1 MLVDLLNQWVKALDL
16 ETLEKAR
23 NKILSRLRSDDRTY
37 LRTYYQPKEPQF
49 CRAYTRVLPNL
60 GANSTQRNESYHV
73 VVKQKLNK
81 NLSVSA
87 ACEAIVTKTKLLAEE
102 YNERIN
108 DNRKNNPTLMDL
120 KAFAKARSKLTHY
133 AIDKTMAEWRAT
145 KDFADAIDSGDEDP
159 FEFEE
164 VIGCPCECELP
175 LRFGLPCKHWM
186 LPFYLCGE
194 PLSLFLFHPRWLL
207 DGPAVVQS
215 WRMSSSSN
223 GVTVIAVEAD
233 SQGASKASKTSS
245 LLSSPNL
252 SPTFQPDKLG
262 ISKKIPGRTS
272 VVPED
277 QGNNDHSNP
286 KASRYF
292 NHGAQ
297 LIIDDAAKVIET
309 LQSLPAGQKEV
320 FASGFHDLTI
330 RLQAR
335 TSEFLAHRKTMP
347 TKLPNPFPQP
357 NILFKKKHSR
367 GYIRAKAAE
376 ENKKDACYI

>member
-1 MLVDLLNQWVKALDL
+1 
-16 ETLEKAR
+16 
-23 NKILSRLRSDDRTY
+23 
-37 LRTYYQPKEPQF
+37 
-49 CRAYTRVLPNL
+49 
-60 GANSTQRNESYHV
+60 
-73 VVKQKLNK
+73 
-81 NLSVSA
+81 
-87 ACEAIVTKTKLLAEE
+87 
-102 YNERIN
+102 
-108 DNRKNNPTLMDL
+108 
-120 KAFAKARSKLTHY
+120 
-133 AIDKTMAEWRAT
+133 
-145 KDFADAIDSGDEDP
+145 
-159 FEFEE
+159 
-164 VIGCPCECELP
+164 
-175 LRFGLPCKHWM
+175 M

-245 LLSSPNL
+245 LLSSPDL

-262 ISKKIPGRTS
+262 ISKKIPVRTS

-320 FASGFHDLTI
+320 FASGFYDLTT
-330 RLQAR
+330 RL
-335 TSEFLAHRKTMP
+335 
-347 TKLPNPFPQP
+347 
-357 NILFKKKHSR
+357 
-367 GYIRAKAAE
+367 
-376 ENKKDACYI
+376 